1 MNEDWEIYKNVL
13 ERKKNPQTTS
23 KQTKKK
29 RQNETAFDWWLVL
42 SLDTV
47 NVDLNKNKK

>member
-23 KQTKKK
+23 KQKQNKKK
-29 RQNETAFDWWLVL
+29 KMI
-42 SLDTV
+42 S
-47 NVDLNKNKK
+47 